1 MGGNY
6 SDYKEPTGADVKVN
20 QGDQKDANGD
30 AVTYKPGRAG
40 SVKGLLA
47 DGKKAKDKK

>member
-1 MGGNY
+1 MGGNF
-6 SDYKEPTGADVKVN
+6 SDYKEPTGADVKVQ

-30 AVTYKPGRAG
+30 AVSYKPGRAG

-47 DGKKAKDKK
+47 TGKKNEDKK